1 MKEILGEKCYTVEEA
16 AQILGIGKQT
26 LQVMYRTA
34 GKPKT
39 FLLSRTVYI
48 SEGSLREFIAG
59 TEGINTKPKRRKKDE
74 TPF

>member
-26 LQVMYRTA
+26 LQVMYRKT

-48 SEGSLREFIAG
+48 SESAIREFIAG
-59 TEGINTKPKRRKKDE
+59 TPEKNTKTKWRKE
-74 TPF
+74 S